1 MREGTEAHAFT
12 AFWLHRGRVLAGMHA
27 NTWDATSPIK
37 AIVGAVGVADALRDR
52 AVPLEQVVAPAG
64 AD

>member
-1 MREGTEAHAFT
+1 
-12 AFWLHRGRVLAGMHA
+12 MHA
-27 NTWDATSPIK
+27 NTWDATTSIK

-52 AVPLEQVVAPAG
+52 AVPLEQVVGLAR